1 MCVLMGRRLGARPQR
16 GSLDERKLK
25 EWLDL
30 FTDDVLYFMP
40 RRKRTVS

>member
-1 MCVLMGRRLGARPQR
+1 
-16 GSLDERKLK
+16 LK

-40 RRKRTVS
+40 RRKNVPLDKNLSVFL